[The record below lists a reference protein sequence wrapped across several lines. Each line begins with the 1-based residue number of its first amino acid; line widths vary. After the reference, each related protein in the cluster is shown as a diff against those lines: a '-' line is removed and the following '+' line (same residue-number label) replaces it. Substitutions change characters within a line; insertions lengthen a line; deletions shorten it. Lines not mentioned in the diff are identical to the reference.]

1 MKGDAIGMVNVMPL
15 QIGDWTA
22 IGVEVLLPKT
32 TILAVTAGQGYIMCG
47 ALDVQ
52 LLNERL
58 KDRAI
63 IAGRA
68 VGVKTI
74 EQLLDAPLES
84 VTDAAQ
90 ALGITVGMRGRDAV
104 KLMAQAAV

>member
-1 MKGDAIGMVNVMPL
+1 MVNVIPL
-15 QIGDWTA
+15 RVGDRMA

-32 TILAVTAGQGYIMCG
+32 SLLAVTAGPGYIMCG

-58 KDRAI
+58 RDRQI
-63 IAGRA
+63 VAGRA
-68 VGVKTI
+68 VGVRTI

-90 ALGITVGMRGRDAV
+90 AIGITVGMRGRDAV
-104 KLMAQAAV
+104 RILAEAAS